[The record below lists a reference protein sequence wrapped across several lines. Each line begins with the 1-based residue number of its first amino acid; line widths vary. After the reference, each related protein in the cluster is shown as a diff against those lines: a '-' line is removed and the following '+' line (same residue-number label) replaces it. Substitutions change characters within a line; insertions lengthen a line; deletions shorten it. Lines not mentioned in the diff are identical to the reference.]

1 MTLMSTVELKNHK
14 FIFQKASIINQ
25 DIEFIGIINKR
36 GKLIESIGTDCF
48 DMSKGNK
55 EMFFMKI
62 ALRSKMQKDFDEYLG
77 SVNYCM
83 TQRGGKKFISIPAYG
98 NKVILAVTKND
109 FDHEVLVND
118 ITQTL
123 KYSEQFL
130 NEKFQKEVN

>member
-1 MTLMSTVELKNHK
+1 MTLMHTVELNHE

-25 DIEFIGIINKR
+25 DVEFLGIINER
-36 GKLIESIGTDCF
+36 GKLIESIGKDCF
-48 DMSKGNK
+48 DMSNGNK

-62 ALRSKMQKDFDEYLG
+62 VLRSKMQKDFDEYLG

-83 TQRGGKKFISIPAYG
+83 TQRGGKKFISIPVYG

-109 FDHEVLVND
+109 FDHEALVND

>member
-1 MTLMSTVELKNHK
+1 MTLMHTVELNHE

-25 DIEFIGIINKR
+25 DVEFLGIINER
-36 GKLIESIGTDCF
+36 GKLIESIGKDCF
-48 DMSKGNK
+48 DMSNGNK

-62 ALRSKMQKDFDEYLG
+62 VLRSKMQKDFDEYLG

-83 TQRGGKKFISIPAYG
+83 TQRGGKKFISIPTYG

-109 FDHEVLVND
+109 FDHEKLVND